1 MLDFAADT
9 NIGLNTVTDKDVRFK
24 TRNNLSKILKKTM
37 R

>member
-24 TRNNLSKILKKTM
+24 NTQQFIKDKKTM